1 MNLRLRSSRQ
11 TSWRAGVR
19 QGRASLL
26 LAGAACLG
34 GCVREGTSAAP
45 DPQAGAP
52 QAVSTQPV
60 VRVLELPLL
69 GGAETCFN
77 ATDDNDNRLIDE
89 GCDVRQGDV
98 HFMIAWPRS
107 EVDVDLLVT
116 DPSGSLAGTEA
127 PSALG
132 LVLSDDCPRA
142 GGACSGQA
150 FESVHLDGDE
160 VPGGTYRVRVVV
172 QGGLEGGRPLPVRFG
187 VRLPGVAWAREIEF
201 SPTARQLTMAF
212 SVKGEAGVGSPSE

>member
-1 MNLRLRSSRQ
+1 VSERQ
-11 TSWRAGVR
+11 SAIAALLTGV
-19 QGRASLL
+19 ACLL
-26 LAGAACLG
+26 LG
-34 GCVREGTSAAP
+34 GCVRARPPAPPAAQDSDQQATSTAP
-45 DPQAGAP
+45 I
-52 QAVSTQPV
+52 
-60 VRVLELPLL
+60 VRVIELPTL
-69 GGAETCFN
+69 GGPETCFN

-98 HFMIAWPRS
+98 HFMIAWPEA

-150 FESVHLDGDE
+150 FESVHLDSDE

-172 QGGLEGGRPLPVRFG
+172 QGGLQGGRPLPVRFG
-187 VRLPGVAWAREIEF
+187 VRLPGIAYAREIEF
-201 SPTARQLTMAF
+201 SRTARQLTVAF
-212 SVKGEAGVGSPSE
+212 SVKAEAGVGSPSE